1 MQRVAAALAGTL
13 LAVLSL
19 GAAPAPAA
27 LRPDADDGGLTLPPG
42 FRALVFADNL
52 GPLRFLAVAPNGDV
66 YVKGK
71 SGIIR
76 LRDADG
82 DGRADA
88 PQTFGPGGGTGIAI
102 RGGWLYHSSDSA
114 VYRYHLPQG
123 DALPSAPETIVSD
136 LPSERQH
143 SAKSFAF
150 DGEGRLLVEVGSP
163 SNSYGDPDRAR
174 GAKGKDPAEFLKTHG
189 GFWRFDPDRAG
200 QTQADA
206 LHFSTGQRHVLSVA
220 WNPVSKAFFVVMMGR
235 DQLNTVDPEH
245 YTAQDNAELPAEVM
259 HVLPEGANLGWPFT
273 YYDGIRHARMVAPEY
288 GGDKEKRVE
297 AGRYPEPL
305 VVFPAHWAPLQMT
318 FYDGDVFP
326 AKYRGGAFIAFH
338 GSWNRAPLPQ
348 EGYKVAFVPFDEKGM
363 PRGGYEVFA
372 DGFAGPPPIKS
383 PRDAR
388 YRAGGVAVGPDGSL
402 YVSDTEKGRVWRI
415 FYTGEERSAKAA
427 PRATPPPARAAVPA
441 AASKK
446 GAALYERNC
455 ATCHMADGSGA
466 PGQQPAL
473 KGSPVVAGE
482 PKTLV
487 KLLVAGPDAAL
498 PAQRMLY
505 ENSMPTFET
514 LSDDEIAAILVYVRQ
529 QFGGKG
535 GDITAAQ
542 VKGWR

>member
-1 MQRVAAALAGTL
+1 MHRYAAALAGTL
-13 LAVLSL
+13 LAVAALE
-19 GAAPAPAA
+19 AAPAP
-27 LRPDADDGGLTLPPG
+27 LRPDADDGGITLPSG
-42 FRALVFADNL
+42 FRALVFADKL

-66 YVKGK
+66 YVKAK
-71 SGIIR
+71 AGIIR
-76 LRDADG
+76 LRDTDG
-82 DGRADA
+82 DGRADDQ
-88 PQTFGPGGGTGIAI
+88 QTFGPGGGTGIAI

-114 VYRYHLPQG
+114 VYRYRLPDG
-123 DALPSAPETIVSD
+123 GTLPSAPETIVTD
-136 LPSERQH
+136 LPNERQH
-143 SAKSFAF
+143 SAKTFAF
-150 DGEGRLLVEVGSP
+150 DGDGRLLVEVGSP

-189 GFWRFDPDRAG
+189 GFWRLDPARAE

-206 LHFSTGQRHVLSVA
+206 FHYSTGQRHVLSVA
-220 WNPVSKAFFVVMMGR
+220 WNPVSKTFFVVMMGR

-245 YTAQDNAELPAEVM
+245 YSAEDNAVLPAEEM
-259 HVLPEGANLGWPFT
+259 HVLREGANLGWPFT

-288 GGDKEKRVE
+288 GGDKEKRAE

-318 FYDGDVFP
+318 FYDREAFP

-372 DGFAGPPPIKS
+372 DGFAGPTPIKS
-383 PRDAR
+383 PRDAQ
-388 YRAGGVAVGPDGSL
+388 YRPGGVAVGPDGSL

-415 FYTGEERSAKAA
+415 FYVGAVGSATAA
-427 PRATPPPARAAVPA
+427 PRTTPPARAAA
-441 AASKK
+441 ATPSTKS
-446 GAALYERNC
+446 AALYEKNC
-455 ATCHMADGSGA
+455 AVCHMTDGSGA

-487 KLLVAGPDAAL
+487 KLLVAGPDAVL
-498 PAQRMLY
+498 PAHRTLY

-514 LSDDEIAAILVYVRQ
+514 LKDEEIAAIVSYVRK
-529 QFGGKG
+529 QFGGG
-535 GDITAAQ
+535 AREVTTAQ
-542 VKGWR
+542 VKTWR